1 MRRRS
6 FFSVLISAGTLVAG
20 WPGIGRG
27 WLEAD
32 PVRPLLAALRQGDS
46 AAVVGAA
53 FLRQHPGE
61 ADARHLGTTV
71 AAELRC
77 RGCDPLRASRR
88 RVRRAISE
96 QMREDFAHGRLVDV
110 DGWVLSATEA
120 RLYGLAA
127 LAT

>member
-6 FFSVLISAGTLVAG
+6 FLSVLISAGALVAG

-27 WLEAD
+27 GLEAG
-32 PVRPLLAALRQGDS
+32 PVRSLLAALRQGDS

-53 FLRQHPGE
+53 FLRQHPAE
-61 ADARHLGTTV
+61 ADARYLGTTV
-71 AAELRC
+71 AADLRC
-77 RGCDPLRASRR
+77 RGCDPLRASRT

-96 QMREDFAHGRLVDV
+96 QVREDFAHGRVVEV

-127 LAT
+127 LTT